1 MDRSIVESIVG
12 PIDCFRVYVAYPRR
26 SWTIFRSGTFLGFFA
41 TTFRFLSSPRAYLF
55 HQPDLNHVYRQSDPN
70 QDAAPCAVLI
80 GRCFLLAAS
89 DRHTDRRQTDQQHG
103 GDDEDERAS
112 YSHDINNAAK
122 RPRKTDNAANG
133 LVAVPPTF
141 VVGLDDFHWI
151 CFYWCQMAIDTP
163 FILRA
168 NIPT

>member
-1 MDRSIVESIVG
+1 MNRLLDRLIASVYTSHIQEDLG
-12 PIDCFRVYVAYPRR
+12 PSFGRAP
-26 SWTIFRSGTFLGFFA
+26 SWDSSSPP
-41 TTFRFLSSPRAYLF
+41 FLSSPRAYLF

-122 RPRKTDNAANG
+122 RPSKTDNAANG